1 MEIKLLNEAALKKSL
16 KMSDVLSIVENVYR
30 QKSQKQAVVWD
41 TIFYD
46 FEPGKADMDIKSGYL
61 KSEKIFGHKTVTWF
75 GENTKKNLPTLT
87 GLICIFDATTGFPI
101 GMVDGAYI
109 TGMRTGAAGA
119 IGAKYLAN
127 PEARKAL
134 IIGAGNQLKF
144 QVAGLLTALLTL
156 EKITIYDR
164 DLHKAKTAV
173 KELPATLI
181 EMGILD
187 HETKLVPAEELA
199 KNVAESEVIITITP
213 AKTPIIKKDWIS
225 PGTHLSCLGADMQG
239 KQEIDAALFAQA
251 QIFTDD
257 LHHSS
262 QVGEME
268 AALKQGIITMDEIN
282 GEIGEVLL
290 RKIAGRAS
298 KESITIFDATG
309 MALMDIATAKVAI
322 DNSTSDATNTFEF

>member
-199 KNVAESEVIITITP
+199 KKCCRE
-213 AKTPIIKKDWIS
+213 
-225 PGTHLSCLGADMQG
+225 
-239 KQEIDAALFAQA
+239 
-251 QIFTDD
+251 
-257 LHHSS
+257 
-262 QVGEME
+262 
-268 AALKQGIITMDEIN
+268 
-282 GEIGEVLL
+282 
-290 RKIAGRAS
+290 
-298 KESITIFDATG
+298 
-309 MALMDIATAKVAI
+309 
-322 DNSTSDATNTFEF
+322 